1 MKLKN
6 GAEYIESL
14 RKLKPTI
21 FYKGERIRDVTRDP
35 ATAPH
40 VRAAAMTYTLAGE
53 TEYKDLATAT
63 SHLSGRTISRFT
75 HVHQNIEDLIKK
87 IKLLRVLGQKT
98 GTCFQRCVGFDAI
111 NAVYSVAYEVDR
123 KYGTDYL
130 ERFKKWLCYIQD
142 ENLMVV
148 GAMTD
153 PKGDRSKSPA
163 DQPDP
168 DQFVRVVARRDDGI
182 VIRGA
187 KLHMTGAV
195 NSHEIL
201 IMPTMAMDEKSK
213 AYAFVGAIP
222 VDAPGILM
230 VFGRQAGDDRRDKL
244 ERIDVGKPQF
254 GAVGG
259 EAMIVFD
266 NVFIP
271 NERIFLDGES
281 EFTGTIVHRFAAHHR
296 ANYGACKTGL
306 MDVLTGAVSYLC
318 QIQGTAKGSHV
329 RDKVTEMIHLS
340 ETLYSSAIACSAEG
354 APTASGAYLVNT
366 MLANVCKQNVT
377 RFHFEVA
384 RLAVDLAGGFIA
396 TLPSEYDLRS
406 EDVGHLV
413 RKYFSGIANIP
424 VEDRI
429 KIGRLIEAMTGG
441 TALVESMH
449 GAGSPQAQR
458 IMIFR
463 EGQLSE
469 KIRLAKKL
477 AGIPQQNLRE
487 KDNLREDNQQ
497 TSVHNLPVPA
507 CEPLEVGRDNII
519 TVNEYFHGRAK
530 SLGFTKEDAE
540 YTAGIIMP
548 GQYTFNTEKEELI
561 TVTLGPI
568 DFFLPGGDWQTCLT
582 GETIV
587 IPANVKFDIKA
598 DSAGS
603 YICMYK

>member
-1 MKLKN
+1 MKIKTS
-6 GAEYIESL
+6 ADYMSSL
-14 RKLKPTI
+14 QAINPVI
-21 FYKGERIRDVTRDP
+21 YYKGKKIEDVTVHP

-40 VRAAAMTYTLAGE
+40 VRAAAMTYALASSE
-53 TEYKDLATAT
+53 EYHDLATAT
-63 SHLSGRTISRFT
+63 SHLTGREVSRFT
-75 HVHQNIEDLIKK
+75 HVHQNVEDLIKK
-87 IKLLRVLGQKT
+87 VKLLRVLGQKT
-98 GTCFQRCVGFDAI
+98 GTCFQRCVGLDGI
-111 NAVYSVAYEVDR
+111 NAVYSVAFEVDR
-123 KYGTDYL
+123 KCGTDYF
-130 ERFKKWLCYIQD
+130 ERFKKWLTDIQD

-163 DQPDP
+163 DQADP
-168 DQFVRVVARRDDGI
+168 DQFVRVVERRDDGV

-213 AYAFVGAIP
+213 DYALVGAIP
-222 VDAPGILM
+222 IDAPGITM
-230 VFGRQAGDDRRDKL
+230 VFGRQAGDDRRDKQ
-244 ERIDVGKPQF
+244 ETIDVGKPRF

-266 NVFIP
+266 DVFIP
-271 NERIFLDGES
+271 NERIFLNGEA
-281 EFTGTIVHRFAAHHR
+281 EFTGSIVYRFAAHHR

-306 MDVLTGAVSYLC
+306 MDVLTGAVTYLA
-318 QIQGTAKGSHV
+318 QAQGSAKGSHV

-340 ETLYSSAIACSAEG
+340 ETLYSSSIACSAEG
-354 APTASGAYLVNT
+354 VPTESGAYMVDT

-406 EDVGHLV
+406 DDVGHLV
-413 RKYFSGIANIP
+413 KKYFTGVAGIP

-441 TALVESMH
+441 TAMVESMH

-463 EGQLSE
+463 EGD
-469 KIRLAKKL
+469 LAKKISLAKAL
-477 AGIPQQNLRE
+477 AGIPSR
-487 KDNLREDNQQ
+487 K
-497 TSVHNLPVPA
+497 
-507 CEPLEVGRDNII
+507 
-519 TVNEYFHGRAK
+519 
-530 SLGFTKEDAE
+530 KE
-540 YTAGIIMP
+540 
-548 GQYTFNTEKEELI
+548 
-561 TVTLGPI
+561 
-568 DFFLPGGDWQTCLT
+568 
-582 GETIV
+582 
-587 IPANVKFDIKA
+587 
-598 DSAGS
+598 
-603 YICMYK
+603 